1 MDIMAVIKAL
11 LIEGKVNLANFIF
24 SSSIKYK
31 YRYKNIFFYKK
42 IIFDGMKISYNSIN
56 IDIRII
62 HISLFNN
69 HFFIV
74 NE

>member
-1 MDIMAVIKAL
+1 M
-11 LIEGKVNLANFIF
+11 
-24 SSSIKYK
+24 
-31 YRYKNIFFYKK
+31 YKNILFYKK